1 MPCLLCAPCYLW
13 RRVWAYRQVNLSTSW
28 NGPAKT
34 HILWLMPQTTRRRAT
49 VDDSELARS
58 IGARIRQARLRAGL
72 TQQKLAGER
81 YTKAYVSALENGSS
95 KPSMAALNYLA
106 GRLEI
111 PATVLLG
118 GETDN
123 WSRLEADV
131 LLASG
136 RWQEALDIYD
146 RLVAEGRSGGA
157 RAELLRGRAEA
168 LSRLDR
174 GLDAAAAGSEAAEI
188 FDRLGREADA
198 ALARYWVANGEYVQG
213 NAAEAR
219 RLLEAGLAKV
229 RAGLRVEPD
238 FHLRLVISLAAIET
252 SDGEYDRALAYLS
265 EIRGL
270 AENLDDRRRASY
282 FFDLAQSYRETGDY
296 EGALRTGYAGLTLFG
311 AMHAESETAA
321 LENDL
326 ALAFLKL
333 GNLSRANEL
342 VASARTRFEALGDAR
357 WIAHVAD
364 TAAQIALAGSS
375 FERAAALVEE
385 AIEAAESTDNEK
397 ALIDALV
404 TRAQIRRQVGN
415 REGADGDFARA
426 ADLARA
432 SGSRGRIREVLGA
445 WSEMLAESGDL
456 RRAYDLS
463 REALSV

>member
-1 MPCLLCAPCYLW
+1 ME
-13 RRVWAYRQVNLSTSW
+13 
-28 NGPAKT
+28 
-34 HILWLMPQTTRRRAT
+34 TTRRRRVT
-49 VDDSELARS
+49 VDDTPLARS
-58 IGARIRQARLRAGL
+58 IGARIRQARLQAGL
-72 TQQKLAGER
+72 TQQRLAGDR

-106 GRLEI
+106 ARLGI
-111 PATVLLG
+111 SPTRLLD
-118 GETDN
+118 GEAEH
-123 WSRLEADV
+123 WSRLEGDV

-146 RLVAEGRSGGA
+146 RLLAETRDGGA

-168 LSRLDR
+168 VARLDR
-174 GLDAAAAGSEAAEI
+174 GPEAAAAASEAAEL
-188 FDRLGREADA
+188 FDRLGRNADA
-198 ALARYWVANGEYVQG
+198 ALARYWVASGEYLQG
-213 NAAEAR
+213 NAGEAR
-219 RLLEAGLAKV
+219 RLIEAILAKV

-238 FHLRLVISLAAIET
+238 FHLRLVIALAAIET
-252 SDGEYDRALAYLS
+252 RDGEYDNALAYLS

-270 AENLDDRRRASY
+270 ADQLDDRRRAAY
-282 FFDLAQSYRETGDY
+282 FFDLAHSYRETGDY
-296 EGALRTGYAGLTLFG
+296 EAAVRTGYASLTLFA
-311 AMHAESETAA
+311 AMRADAETAA

-342 VASARTRFEALGDAR
+342 VASARTRFEVLEDTR
-357 WIAHVAD
+357 WLAHIND
-364 TAAQIALAGSS
+364 TEAQIALAGSA
-375 FERAAALVEE
+375 FDEAAMLAERAIAG
-385 AIEAAESTDNEK
+385 AELTGNQK

-404 TRAQIRRQVGN
+404 TRAQIRRQRGDA
-415 REGADGDFARA
+415 EGADGDFARA

-456 RRAYDLS
+456 RRAYDLT